1 MAQHER
7 YGLIGTGSR
16 AGMYIRAMTGTQL
29 GAEHVPD
36 VAELV
41 AWSDVNPGRL
51 DVYEREVVAAGH
63 PAPARYAVDDI
74 DRMIRDER
82 LDRVIVTT
90 PDFTHADHVVH
101 ALRAGADVVVEKPL
115 TIDAESVR
123 RIGEAIA
130 ETGREVITTFNYRY
144 SPRNSTLRQVIADG
158 EIGAVTSVHFEWA
171 LDTVHGAD
179 YFRRWHRQ
187 KANSG
192 GLFIHKASH
201 HFDLVNWWI
210 AATPVRV
217 FASGGLRFYGAE
229 NAATR
234 GLGERPARGTGTR
247 GDPFALDL
255 ARDPHL
261 KELYLDNEHH
271 DGYLRDRDVFD
282 EGITIEDNLAAL
294 VDYDSGATLSYSLN
308 AHAPWEGYR
317 VTVNGTE
324 GRAELEVVERGAVLV
339 GDDGRV
345 VVDPSMNP
353 GYSVADDVRPDS
365 ERLVVQRHWQ
375 RARVVPIPA
384 GIGSHG
390 GGDAYLLGHVF
401 GRVTDDPPLG
411 RVAGYADGVKAVS
424 VGIAGNVSLETGL
437 PVRIAELEL
446 GV

>member
-1 MAQHER
+1 MAQQER

-29 GAEHVPD
+29 GAEHVPGI
-36 VAELV
+36 AELV

-51 DVYEREVVAAGH
+51 DVYERDVVAAGH
-63 PAPARYAVDDI
+63 PAPARYSTDDLE
-74 DRMIRDER
+74 RMIRDER

-90 PDFTHADHVVH
+90 PDFTHADYVVR

-144 SPRNSTLRQVIADG
+144 SPRNSTLRRVIADG

-229 NAATR
+229 NAAAR
-234 GLGERPARGTGTR
+234 GLGERPSRGTGVT

-255 ARDPHL
+255 AADEHL

-282 EGITIEDNLAAL
+282 AGITIEDNLAAL
-294 VDYDSGATLSYSLN
+294 VDYDTGATMSYSLN

-324 GRAELEVVERGAVLV
+324 GRAELEVVERGAVLI

-353 GYSVADDVRPDS
+353 GLLARGRGAT
-365 ERLVVQRHWQ
+365 RLRAPRGAAALGG
-375 RARVVPIPA
+375 RARRAHPRGHRQPRRRRRLPA
-384 GIGSHG
+384 RPR
-390 GGDAYLLGHVF
+390 LQP
-401 GRVTDDPPLG
+401 R
-411 RVAGYADGVKAVS
+411 DG
-424 VGIAGNVSLETGL
+424 
-437 PVRIAELEL
+437 
-446 GV
+446 

>member
-1 MAQHER
+1 MAQER

-16 AGMYIRAMTGTQL
+16 AGMYVRALSGTQL
-29 GAEHVPD
+29 GAEHVPEI
-36 VAELV
+36 AELV

-51 DVYEREVVAAGH
+51 DVHEREVVAAGR
-63 PAPARYAVDDI
+63 PAPARYAPDDLE
-74 DRMIRDER
+74 RMIRDER
-82 LDRVIVTT
+82 IDRVIVTT
-90 PDFTHADHVVH
+90 PDFTHADFVVR
-101 ALRAGADVVVEKPL
+101 ALHAGADVVVEKPL

-123 RIGEAIA
+123 RIGAAIA

-144 SPRNSTLRQVIADG
+144 SPRNSTLRRVIADG

-179 YFRRWHRQ
+179 YFRRWHRL

-229 NAATR
+229 NAAAR
-234 GLGERPARGTGTR
+234 GLGERPSRGTGAT

-261 KELYLDNEHH
+261 KELYLDQEHH

-282 EGITIEDNLAAL
+282 AGITIEDNLAAL
-294 VDYDSGATLSYSLN
+294 VDYDTGATMSYSLN

-324 GRAELEVVERGAVLV
+324 GRAELEVVERGAVLI
-339 GDDGRV
+339 GEDGRV
-345 VVDPSMNP
+345 VVDPSMHP
-353 GYSVADDVRPDS
+353 GYSPEDEVRPDS
-365 ERLVVQRHWQ
+365 ERLVVQRHWEG
-375 RARVVPIPA
+375 ARIVPIPE

-390 GGDAYLLGHVF
+390 GGDAYLLQHVF
-401 GRVTDDPPLG
+401 GRVTDDQPLG

-424 VGIAGNVSLETGL
+424 VGIAGNRSLATGE
-437 PVRIAELEL
+437 PVRIADLEL
-446 GV
+446 GI

>member
-1 MAQHER
+1 MAQER

-16 AGMYIRAMTGTQL
+16 AGMYVRALTGTQL
-29 GAEHVPD
+29 GAERVPE

-63 PAPARYAVDDI
+63 PAPARYATDDLE
-74 DRMIRDER
+74 RMIRDER

-90 PDFTHADHVVH
+90 PDFTHADYVVRS
-101 ALRAGADVVVEKPL
+101 LRAGADVVVEKPL

-123 RIGEAIA
+123 RIGAAIA

-144 SPRNSTLRQVIADG
+144 SPRNSTLRRVIADG

-187 KANSG
+187 RANSG

-229 NAATR
+229 NAAAR
-234 GLGERPARGTGTR
+234 GLGERPERGTGAT

-255 ARDPHL
+255 AADAHL
-261 KELYLDNEHH
+261 KELYLDQEHH

-282 EGITIEDNLAAL
+282 AGITIEDNLAAL
-294 VDYDSGATLSYSLN
+294 VDYDSGATMSYSLN

-324 GRAELEVVERGAVLV
+324 GRAELEVVERGAVLI

-353 GYSVADDVRPDS
+353 GYSSEDEVRPDA
-365 ERLVVQRHWQ
+365 ERLVVQRHWEA
-375 RARVVPIPA
+375 ARVVPIPE
-384 GIGSHG
+384 GLGSHG
-390 GGDAYLLGHVF
+390 GGDAYLLQHLF
-401 GRVTDDPPLG
+401 DRVTDDRPLG

-424 VGIAGNVSLETGL
+424 VGIAGNLSLATGE
-437 PVRIAELEL
+437 PVRIADLGL